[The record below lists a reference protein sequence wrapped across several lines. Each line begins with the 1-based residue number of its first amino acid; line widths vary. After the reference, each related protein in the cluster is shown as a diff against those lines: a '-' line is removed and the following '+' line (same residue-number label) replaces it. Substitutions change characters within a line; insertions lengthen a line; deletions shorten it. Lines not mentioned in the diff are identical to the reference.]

1 MSRFATKEATI
12 TSSQRVLRAVGL
24 TVALTLTQLN
34 AQSAPGSW
42 VCVIPDTVDGV
53 AVHRSHALGIHGAVK
68 YPADFAGFDYT
79 SSDAVKGGSVRLPSL
94 GTFDS
99 LNPFILK
106 GVAAAGSGS
115 FIHARLCT
123 KAQDEPLSEYALV
136 AQTILF
142 PEDRSWVA
150 FELRPEARFSD
161 GEPIRADDVVYSF
174 DLFTKKGA
182 PFYRSFYADVDSVY
196 AVDSLTVRFDFSG
209 TTNRELPLII
219 GQLRVLP
226 KHYWAQHDFTK
237 TTLEPPVG
245 SGPYRMTN
253 VDPGRS
259 ITYERIHDHWSES
272 LAVMRGRYNYD
283 RITYDYYRDNTV
295 SLEAFKAGEYD
306 FRSVGSSREWSTSY
320 DHPAVDDGRLVKNA
334 VPHEMIRGMGGF
346 VFNTRKSKF
355 ADAKVRR
362 ALALAFDFE
371 WTNSTLFYGAYVRTA
386 SYFANSELASRGQA
400 NGRVREILEEYRG
413 QVPEDV
419 FGASYDAPSTDGDG
433 NLRANLRQAR
443 RALLDAGWAIQEG
456 KLRHVDSGE
465 VMEIEF
471 LLSSPSYER
480 VIGPMRLHL
489 TRLGIDA
496 HIRTV
501 DASQYTNRVQG
512 FDYDIIVATW
522 NQYLSPGN
530 EQRNYWSAAAAD
542 APGSRNY
549 AGIRDPVVDDLVE
562 RLIAAQT
569 RHEQVCVARALDRVL
584 AFSYYIIPHWHMA
597 EHRLVYWNRFS
608 RPAQTPLNSLGFIDT
623 WWIDPAK
630 DNALAVQ

>member
-1 MSRFATKEATI
+1 MTR
-12 TSSQRVLRAVGL
+12 QLQVVLLV
-24 TVALTLTQLN
+24 TVAIGATEVT
-34 AQSAPGSW
+34 AQSAPGSTASSATDSAIPDTA
-42 VCVIPDTVDGV
+42 IPDTVDGV
-53 AVHRSHALGIHGAVK
+53 AVHRSHALGIHGEVK

-79 SSDAVKGGSVRLPSL
+79 SPDAIKGGHVRLPSL

-136 AQTILF
+136 AETILF

-182 PFYRSFYADVDSVY
+182 PFYRSFYTDVDTVY
-196 AVDSLTVRFDFSG
+196 TVDSLTVRFDFTG

-226 KHYWAQHDFTK
+226 RHYWEQHDFTK
-237 TTLEPPVG
+237 TSLQAPVG

-253 VDPGRS
+253 IDPGRS
-259 ITYERIHDHWSES
+259 ITYERIHNHWSDT
-272 LAVMRGRYNYD
+272 LAVMRGRYNFD

-306 FRSVGSSREWSTSY
+306 YRSVGSAREWATAY
-320 DHPAVDDGRLVKNA
+320 DHPAVDDGYLVQTPI
-334 VPHEMIRGMGGF
+334 PHQMIRGMGGF
-346 VFNTRKSKF
+346 IFNTRKSKF
-355 ADAKVRR
+355 SDPAVRR

-371 WTNSTLFYGAYVRTA
+371 WTNATLFYGAYTRTH
-386 SYFANSELASRGQA
+386 SYFANSELASVGQA
-400 NGRVREILEEYRG
+400 SGRVREILEEYRD
-413 QVPEDV
+413 QVSNAV
-419 FGASYDAPSTDGDG
+419 FGNAYRAPSTDGGGD
-433 NLRANLRQAR
+433 LRGNLRQAR
-443 RALLDAGWAIQEG
+443 RMLREAGWEIRDTRLQ
-456 KLRHVDSGE
+456 HTTSGE
-465 VMEIEF
+465 TMEIEF
-471 LLSSPSYER
+471 LLSSPTYER
-480 VIGPMRLHL
+480 VVGPFQQHL
-489 TRLGIDA
+489 KRLGIDTR
-496 HIRTV
+496 IRTV
-501 DASQYTNRVQG
+501 DASQYTNRVQA

-530 EQRNYWSAAAAD
+530 EQRNYWSSGAAD

-562 RLIAAQT
+562 RLIVAQT
-569 RHEQVCVARALDRVL
+569 RHEQVSTARALDRVL
-584 AFSYYIIPHWHMA
+584 SSGHYVIPHWHMA
-597 EHRLVYWNRFS
+597 EHRLVYWNRFL
-608 RPAQTPLNSLGFIDT
+608 RPAKTPLISLGFIDT
-623 WWIDPAK
+623 WWIDPQK
-630 DNALAVQ
+630 DAILSAD